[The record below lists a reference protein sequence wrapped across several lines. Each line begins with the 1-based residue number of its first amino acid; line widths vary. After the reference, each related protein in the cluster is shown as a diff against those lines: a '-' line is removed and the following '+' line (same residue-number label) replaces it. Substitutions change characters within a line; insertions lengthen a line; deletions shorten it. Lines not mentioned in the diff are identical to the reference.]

1 MNFNNLSCF
10 EMGYIMLRDLFINGT
25 ILISFIFIS
34 SQIFKRNF
42 LNLSVSYKDKFLFGL
57 TQGILGIL
65 LMLFTIHVTP
75 NVIMD
80 FRHIAILLAALYGG
94 GFAAIITG
102 ITIAIFRVSYFG
114 LSTPAIIA
122 SINMITVAIACALIS
137 KLNLNALRKFTYMNV
152 ISSIIIT
159 SSFLLIIKDSIT
171 LRHTLIYFWFGSSII
186 GILAYYIVN
195 YMNTSIKLLN
205 RLEQESTIDFL
216 TGLNNVRQF
225 DNALNQSFL
234 DVKDKNERL
243 SILIIDIDFFK
254 KVNDTYGHLAGDSVL
269 QQLGIILSTFCR
281 SFDIVSRIGGE
292 EFSVILPDCPSEQ
305 AIEVAERL
313 RVAVENHEFILSNEI
328 KIKIT
333 ISIGAATYPDNV
345 KDLELLI
352 KEADTALY
360 AAKHSGR
367 NKVCQP

>member
-1 MNFNNLSCF
+1 
-10 EMGYIMLRDLFINGT
+10 MLRDLFINGT

-34 SQIFKRNF
+34 SQVFKRNF
-42 LNLSVSYKDKFLFGL
+42 LNLSGSFKNKFFFGL

-75 NVIMD
+75 KVIMD
-80 FRHIAILLAALYGG
+80 FRHIAILLATLYGG

-102 ITIAIFRVSYFG
+102 ITIAIFRISYFG
-114 LSTPAIIA
+114 VSTPAIIA
-122 SINMITVAIACALIS
+122 AISMIIVAIVCTLIS
-137 KLNLNALRKFTYMNV
+137 KIDLNVFKKWIYMYF
-152 ISSIIIT
+152 ISTSIIT
-159 SSFLLIIKDSIT
+159 VTFFLIIKDSII
-171 LRHTLIYFWFGSSII
+171 LYHTLFYFWIGSSII
-186 GILAYYIVN
+186 GFLAYYISN
-195 YMNTSIKLLN
+195 YMNTSTKLLN

-225 DNALNQSFL
+225 DNSLNQSFL
-234 DVKDKNERL
+234 NVKDKNEYL

-254 KVNDTYGHLAGDSVL
+254 KVNDTYGHQAGDSVL

-292 EFSVILPDCPSEQ
+292 EFSVILPDCPSDQ
-305 AIEVAERL
+305 SLEVAERL
-313 RVAVENHEFILSNEI
+313 RVAVETHEFIISDVL
-328 KIKIT
+328 KINIT

-345 KDLELLI
+345 SDLEFLI
-352 KEADTALY
+352 KEADNALY
-360 AAKHSGR
+360 SAKHSGR

>member
-1 MNFNNLSCF
+1 
-10 EMGYIMLRDLFINGT
+10 MLRDLFINGT

-34 SQIFKRNF
+34 SQIFKRSF
-42 LNLSVSYKDKFLFGL
+42 LNLSVSYKSKFIFGL

-65 LMLFTIHVTP
+65 LMLFTVHITP
-75 NVIMD
+75 KVIMD
-80 FRHIAILLAALYGG
+80 LRHIAIILAALNGG
-94 GFAAIITG
+94 VFAVLITG

-114 LSTPAIIA
+114 VSTPALI
-122 SINMITVAIACALIS
+122 VAICMLIVAISCALIS
-137 KLNLNALRKFTYMNV
+137 KLNLNGFKKFIYMNV
-152 ISSIIIT
+152 ISSTIIT
-159 SSFLLIIKDSIT
+159 VTLFLIIKDSIT
-171 LRHTLIYFWFGSSII
+171 LHNTLIQFWISSSII
-186 GILAYYIVN
+186 GTLAYYISN

-225 DNALNQSFL
+225 DNALNQSFVN
-234 DVKDKNERL
+234 VKDKNERL

-269 QQLGIILSTFCR
+269 QQLGIILSTSCR

-292 EFSVILPDCPSEQ
+292 EFSVILPDCPSNQ
-305 AIEVAERL
+305 SLEVAERL
-313 RVAVENHEFILSNEI
+313 RVAVETHVFVISDEI
-328 KIKIT
+328 KINIT

-345 KDLELLI
+345 GDLEDLI
-352 KEADTALY
+352 READNALY
-360 AAKHSGR
+360 SAKHSGR

>member
-1 MNFNNLSCF
+1 
-10 EMGYIMLRDLFINGT
+10 MLRDLFINGT

-42 LNLSVSYKDKFLFGL
+42 LNLSVSYKNKFFFGL

-75 NVIMD
+75 TVIMD

-94 GFAAIITG
+94 GFTAIITG
-102 ITIAIFRVSYFG
+102 ITIALFRIIYFG
-114 LSTPAIIA
+114 VSTPAIIA
-122 SINMITVAIACALIS
+122 AISMLIVSIACLLIS
-137 KLNLNALRKFTYMNV
+137 KLNLNGIKKFTYMNL

-159 SSFLLIIKDSIT
+159 STFLLIINDPMT
-171 LRHTLIYFWFGSSII
+171 LRNTLIHFLITSSII
-186 GILAYYIVN
+186 GTLAYYISN
-195 YMNTSIKLLN
+195 YMNTSLKLLN

-225 DNALNQSFL
+225 DNALNQSFVN
-234 DVKDKNERL
+234 VKDRNEHL

-269 QQLGIILSTFCR
+269 QQLGIILSTSSR

-292 EFSVILPDCPSEQ
+292 EFSVILPDCPSNQ
-305 AIEVAERL
+305 SLEVAERL
-313 RVAVENHEFILSNEI
+313 RVAVETHQFIISNEI
-328 KIKIT
+328 KINIT
-333 ISIGAATYPDNV
+333 ISIGASTYPDNV
-345 KDLELLI
+345 EDLEDLI
-352 KEADTALY
+352 READNALY
-360 AAKHSGR
+360 SAKHSGR